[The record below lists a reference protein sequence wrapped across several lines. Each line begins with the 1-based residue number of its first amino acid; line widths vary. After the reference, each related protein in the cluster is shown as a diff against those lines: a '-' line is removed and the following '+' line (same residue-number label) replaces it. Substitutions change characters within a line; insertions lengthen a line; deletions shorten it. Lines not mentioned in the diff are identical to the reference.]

1 MDRRAFLALGPAF
14 LVSGCLTGKEGTEYA
29 VVSQKIGS
37 PRPGQ
42 SRVVIMSL
50 KDSWLDRTSCDAKVD
65 GVALSRLLP
74 GTYVYVDRPAGP
86 HHLVATQTLFPGDSV
101 LDFNTEPGRT
111 YFFSIRPSDR
121 SRAMLG
127 GGMAFGLVGMGVMAA
142 ASSGA
147 DNKGPVDFVPLQEG
161 QARRPWRSFFRPNRP
176 IFLALRE
183 NPAI

>member
-1 MDRRAFLALGPAF
+1 MNRRALLGLGAAF

-29 VVSQKIGS
+29 VVSQKIGA

-42 SRVVIMSL
+42 SRIIIMSL
-50 KDSWLDRTSCDAKVD
+50 KDAWLDRTTCDAKVD
-65 GVALSRLLP
+65 GVALSRLIP
-74 GTYVYVDRPAGP
+74 GTYVYIDRPAGP

-121 SRAMLG
+121 SRAMQG
-127 GGMAFGLVGMGVMAA
+127 GGMAFGLLGMGVMAA

-161 QARRPWRSFFRPNRP
+161 QARMVMAE
-176 IFLALRE
+176 LLQAE
-183 NPAI
+183 

>member
-1 MDRRAFLALGPAF
+1 MNRRAFLGLGSAF

-37 PRPGQ
+37 PRPGH
-42 SRVVIMSL
+42 SRIVIMSL

-74 GTYVYVDRPAGP
+74 GTYVYLDRPAGP
-86 HHLVATQTLFPGDSV
+86 HHLVATQTLFPGDSI

-121 SRAMLG
+121 SRAMQG

-147 DNKGPVDFVPLQEG
+147 DNKGPVDFVPLQES
-161 QARRPWRSFFRPNRP
+161 QAKTV
-176 IFLALRE
+176 LTELLQAE
-183 NPAI
+183 